1 MGSSLFVLLSRTQR
15 CNRLSKQRLYGGDKI
30 FFSLES
36 FMFNRLR
43 SLLYYNGE
51 HADSGPIRRIDIGR
65 NQTVMLLIEHAG
77 RVVILYRGRNA
88 FNRPCGSCSRIIPRR
103 VGG

>member
-1 MGSSLFVLLSRTQR
+1 
-15 CNRLSKQRLYGGDKI
+15 
-30 FFSLES
+30 
-36 FMFNRLR
+36 MFNRLR

-51 HADSGPIRRIDIGR
+51 HADSGPIRRMDVGC
-65 NQTVMLLIEHAG
+65 NQAVMLLTDHAG
-77 RVVILYRGRNA
+77 RAVVLYRGRNA